1 MTGRE
6 RITQPSLGSNEV
18 GTETSDTN
26 IETETGLSAGTDTQL
41 LLTAKGGKKHRK
53 NKNINNG
60 KKMVSNQN
68 GAK

>member
-1 MTGRE
+1 MTDKE

-18 GTETSDTN
+18 GTEASDTN
-26 IETETGLSAGTDTQL
+26 VETETELSTGTDTQL
-41 LLTAKGGKKHRK
+41 LLTAKGGKKHKK

-68 GAK
+68 SEK